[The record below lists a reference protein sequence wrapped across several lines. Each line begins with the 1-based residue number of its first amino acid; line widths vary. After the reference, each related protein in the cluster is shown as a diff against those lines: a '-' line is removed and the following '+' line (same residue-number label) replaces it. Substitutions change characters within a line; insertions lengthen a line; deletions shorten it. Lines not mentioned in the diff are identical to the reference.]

1 MRAAELKS
9 VTIKKKVDFV
19 EHNYLTLNLMKVRK
33 GSSLA
38 LPVDAESSS
47 HRMFTKH
54 LLASSEELFDIMS
67 REQAELDQQLQEYQA
82 EGMPEVCFVK
92 QAIDEL
98 GQRREKMTNLEA
110 LKREMN
116 IEPVVSPPTE
126 PSGEYLYF
134 YQSEDAQHIYLHSLN
149 IRMLK
154 HEFGD
159 LRTCPKTITAKIIE
173 LHRETITQ
181 DSRRRFPH
189 LRHLPISCE
198 YRIAEL
204 ELDDTH
210 VSVGTLRAFENE
222 IKNRARN
229 RKRKERT
236 QRQRDRAIDVEN
248 KKRMGLW
255 AGPNYRMNVGD
266 FPLFQGVEPEADE
279 DETVALANRFEAFPA
294 FEPSGASPPPG
305 PSSTS
310 NVPAS
315 SSSFAKMLTTGR
327 TTFDV
332 VSHNKHN
339 NTTVAEKKNGAD
351 EDDEESANVVVSNL
365 TLSDYFDECL
375 KTKVKKGKNK
385 KKK

>member
-1 MRAAELKS
+1 
-9 VTIKKKVDFV
+9 
-19 EHNYLTLNLMKVRK
+19 MKVRK

-38 LPVDAESSS
+38 LPVEGDTSN

-54 LLASSEELFDIMS
+54 FLASPEEIVDIMS
-67 REQAELDQQLQEYQA
+67 REKAELDRQLHEYQS
-82 EGMPEVCFVK
+82 ESMPEVCYVQ
-92 QAIDEL
+92 QAIKEL
-98 GQRREKMTNLEA
+98 RQRREKMAKIEA
-110 LKREMN
+110 IKKEMN
-116 IEPVVSPPTE
+116 IKPFDTISAPLPAES
-126 PSGEYLYF
+126 SGEYLYF

-159 LRTCPKTITAKIIE
+159 LRTCPKTLTAKIIE

-198 YRIAEL
+198 YCIAEV

-210 VSVGTLRAFENE
+210 VSVGTLREFENE

-266 FPLFQGVEPEADE
+266 FPLFQGPEQE
-279 DETVALANRFEAFPA
+279 SENGELDETVALANRFEAFPA
-294 FEPSGASPPPG
+294 FESNGTSPSGPST
-305 PSSTS
+305 SSTVVMA
-310 NVPAS
+310 N
-315 SSSFAKMLTTGR
+315 SSFAKMLATGR

-332 VSHNKHN
+332 VNHNKHN
-339 NTTVAEKKNGAD
+339 TAPAD
-351 EDDEESANVVVSNL
+351 IHKTNNNNDNEEDAANVVVSNL
-365 TLSDYFDECL
+365 TLSDYFDECI
-375 KTKVKKGKNK
+375 KTKVRKNK
-385 KKK
+385 KKKK